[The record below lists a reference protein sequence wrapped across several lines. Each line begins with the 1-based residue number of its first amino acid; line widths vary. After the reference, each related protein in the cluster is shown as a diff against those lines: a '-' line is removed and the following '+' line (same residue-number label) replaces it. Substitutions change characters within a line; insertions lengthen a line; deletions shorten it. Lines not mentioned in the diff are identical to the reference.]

1 MSAISKK
8 HLKSHNSENNT
19 ACKDEQIRKIILA
32 QVTTVCIWPKISG
45 LLYTTSPNRKNFVKA
60 DSRHK
65 FWKTACVA
73 LPSTA
78 QGTTA
83 KFRPNTLFYIFP
95 NYYRWYEPYIKSVS
109 RNACH
114 CMYGSL
120 FLAFAINF

>member
-32 QVTTVCIWPKISG
+32 QVTTVRIWPKISG

-78 QGTTA
+78 QGITA
-83 KFRPNTLFYIFP
+83 KFRPNTLFYIYFP
-95 NYYRWYEPYIKSVS
+95 IITDGMSHTSNQFHATRVI
-109 RNACH
+109 ACTAR
-114 CMYGSL
+114 CFWL
-120 FLAFAINF
+120 LP